1 LGDEEED
8 AQRLP
13 CLSFG
18 WKTQPAIS
26 DKSFCLEQSKKRS
39 YNHAFL
45 SMENNI
51 LLSSFETSVLLCAI
65 CTIILVGTA
74 TCRRLRGE
82 QTSLGK
88 RPREDE
94 ILDLPQ
100 KRIWK
105 RGSHHPPVNPEAPQ
119 IEGVPEAPQLEAGTP
134 VASPVQVEEV
144 KQEGHQKCRDIIGIQ
159 DESR

>member
-1 LGDEEED
+1 MD
-8 AQRLP
+8 
-13 CLSFG
+13 
-18 WKTQPAIS
+18 
-26 DKSFCLEQSKKRS
+26 
-39 YNHAFL
+39 
-45 SMENNI
+45 NNI

-65 CTIILVGTA
+65 CTIIFVGTA

-94 ILDLPQ
+94 ILYLPQ
-100 KRIWK
+100 KRTHFET
-105 RGSHHPPVNPEAPQ
+105 GESSSNPPVN
-119 IEGVPEAPQLEAGTP
+119 PEAPQLEAGTL

-144 KQEGHQKCRDIIGIQ
+144 KQEGHQQCRDIIGIQ

>member
-1 LGDEEED
+1 
-8 AQRLP
+8 
-13 CLSFG
+13 
-18 WKTQPAIS
+18 
-26 DKSFCLEQSKKRS
+26 
-39 YNHAFL
+39 
-45 SMENNI
+45 MENNI

-65 CTIILVGTA
+65 CTIIFVGTA

-94 ILDLPQ
+94 IIDLPQ
-100 KRIWK
+100 KRTHFET
-105 RGSHHPPVNPEAPQ
+105 GESSSNPPVNPGAPQ

-144 KQEGHQKCRDIIGIQ
+144 NPGLSQVPPEPATHEVENVAEEPQYGDLPDMGDDRSIIAL
-159 DESR
+159 DDP